1 MSKRKILSLAMAL
14 SIVAIMAVGATLAYF
29 TDTDSADN
37 VFTVGNVDITLHEVF
52 PSESNQP
59 VVMVPSVG
67 SAQNDTL
74 KNGITKEVTVSND
87 GTEEAYVRVHIA
99 IPTLLDDG
107 DPTYDASKNILHF
120 NYDKESIGAG
130 LWDWSKAADDNKYEG
145 DWNAYKTTIDQIEYN
160 VYVVTYGS
168 ILAKNEVTA
177 QKAMSQVYLDNK
189 TTNEDIEYYNGVLGE
204 NWEIKVVAEGAQA
217 DGFTNAYD
225 ALNTA
230 FGAPTAAANPWN
242 NYGK

>member
-1 MSKRKILSLAMAL
+1 MNKRKILALAMAL
-14 SIVAIMAVGATLAYF
+14 SMVAILAVGATLAYF

-67 SAQNDTL
+67 SAQHGTL
-74 KNGITKEVTVSND
+74 KNGITKEVTVSNV

-107 DPTYDASKNILHF
+107 DPNYDASKNILHF

-130 LWDWSKAADDNKYEG
+130 LWDWSKAADDDKYEG

-168 ILAKNEVTA
+168 ILAKGAVTA
-177 QKAMSQVYLDNK
+177 EKAMSQVYLDNK
-189 TTNEDIEYYNGVLGE
+189 TTNEDIENYKEKLGK

-217 DGFTNAYD
+217 DGFTNAYE

-230 FGAPTAAANPWN
+230 FGTPGSYNPWAPAAN
-242 NYGK
+242 